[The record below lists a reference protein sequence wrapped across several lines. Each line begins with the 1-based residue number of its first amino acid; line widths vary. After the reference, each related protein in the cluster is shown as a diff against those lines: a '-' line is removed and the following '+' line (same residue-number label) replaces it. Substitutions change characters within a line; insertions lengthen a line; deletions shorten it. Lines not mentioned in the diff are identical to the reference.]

1 MFAAFAH
8 LFIMTSRISCFWK
21 MLFNFYRLSTKCFLF
36 KMGEVMIFWDT
47 PTFFVCIIRRIWNV
61 MEPNKVF
68 PPFNIHGKRW
78 CVKNLNSANLGK
90 EQILGIPCIF
100 LISFT
105 SLIYVHSALRS
116 SNSRADGRH
125 VFMRPVTFVTLTRDP
140 RVTCDRV
147 WLVWK
152 TFYRQCKCGV
162 SCAATTPS
170 QKKYFVRTRVVD
182 WI

>member
-1 MFAAFAH
+1 
-8 LFIMTSRISCFWK
+8 
-21 MLFNFYRLSTKCFLF
+21 
-36 KMGEVMIFWDT
+36 MGT
-47 PTFFVCIIRRIWNV
+47 PW
-61 MEPNKVF
+61 
-68 PPFNIHGKRW
+68 
-78 CVKNLNSANLGK
+78 
-90 EQILGIPCIF
+90 IF

-116 SNSRADGRH
+116 SNSRADGWH

-170 QKKYFVRTRVVD
+170 QKSILSEQEWSIGFNGKRKVDTGLQTDKACFWLCDFFFVYVFLHLQGVPKKTLLREGLKNNQKN
-182 WI
+182 